1 MSKQKNSHRLVPM
14 NYLETDNQN
23 RLFAF
28 NSWRDYLPYLL
39 ILAVIAA
46 AIFELHWQGRIWWCK
61 WDALYYLWSNDAWG
75 KHNSQHLFDP
85 YSFTHI
91 LHGFFFYW
99 VLTLIFR
106 RRLPL
111 KWLLF
116 CAIFVESAWEML
128 ENTDSIIQQYRT
140 ATLAL
145 NYFGDSVVNSFGD
158 ILSCAVGFIIARK
171 LGFWRSFAVFI
182 FIEIVLIFWIH
193 DSLLINIIMLI
204 HPVEAIKTW
213 QSGN

>member
-1 MSKQKNSHRLVPM
+1 MNERTKPAARRL
-14 NYLETDNQN
+14 

-28 NSWRDYLPYLL
+28 NDWCEYLPYLL
-39 ILAVIAA
+39 TLAVIIST
-46 AIFELHWQGRIWWCK
+46 IFQLHFQGRIWWCRF
-61 WDALYYLWSNDAWG
+61 DSPLYLWTSDAWG

-91 LHGFFFYW
+91 LHGFLYFWF
-99 VLTLIFR
+99 LTLIFR
-106 RRLPL
+106 RRLSL

-116 CAIFVESAWEML
+116 AAIFLESAWEIL
-128 ENTDSIIQQYRT
+128 ENTDSVIEKYRT

-145 NYFGDSVVNSFGD
+145 NYFGDSVLNSLGD
-158 ILSCAVGFIIARK
+158 ILSCAIGFVIARR
-171 LGFWRSFAVFI
+171 LGFRRSFALFI
-182 FIEIVLIFWIH
+182 LIEIFLIFWIH

-213 QSGN
+213 QASH